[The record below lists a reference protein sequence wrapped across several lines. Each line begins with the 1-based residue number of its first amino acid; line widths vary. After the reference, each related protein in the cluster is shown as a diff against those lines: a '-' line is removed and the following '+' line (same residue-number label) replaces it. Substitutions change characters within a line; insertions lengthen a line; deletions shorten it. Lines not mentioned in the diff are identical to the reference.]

1 MLSNVLPEPCS
12 ASVKSLPLIVKKNS
26 SVPVPAVL
34 VNVAEIF
41 ALISAVL
48 LIALATSST
57 VVTELRS
64 ITVFTLELK

>member
-1 MLSNVLPEPCS
+1 MLSNVLPAPCS